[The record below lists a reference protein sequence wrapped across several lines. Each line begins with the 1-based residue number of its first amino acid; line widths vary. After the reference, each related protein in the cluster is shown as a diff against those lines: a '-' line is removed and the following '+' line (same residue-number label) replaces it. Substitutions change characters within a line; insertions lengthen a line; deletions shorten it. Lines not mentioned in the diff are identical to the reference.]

1 MPCVRISYTYLGQ
14 STTWEVA
21 LMKRWLVAACLLAA
35 AAGGVQAQAPKTATA
50 IFAGGCF
57 WCVEADFD
65 KVPGVISTTSGYIGG
80 TVKDPT
86 YRQVSAGGTGHAEA
100 VEIVYDPAKVTYA
113 KLLDVFWRNVDPL
126 VKDKQFC
133 DSGDQYRTA
142 IFYRT
147 DEEKKLAEETKKKV
161 EAKFAPRTVY
171 TQIVKADTFYPA
183 EDYHQDYYKKNEAR
197 YKFYRWNCGRDQRL
211 EQLWG
216 KKESS

>member
-1 MPCVRISYTYLGQ
+1 MLRLSLI
-14 STTWEVA
+14 
-21 LMKRWLVAACLLAA
+21 AACLLAA
-35 AAGGVQAQAPKTATA
+35 IGGAAAQDKAAPDKTATA

-65 KVPGVISTTSGYIGG
+65 KVAGVLSTTSGYIGG
-80 TVKDPT
+80 SVKNPT
-86 YRQVSAGGTGHAEA
+86 YAQVSAGGTGHAEA
-100 VEIVYDPAKVTYA
+100 VKVVYDPAKVTYA
-113 KLLDVFWRNVDPL
+113 RLLDVFWRNVDPL
-126 VKDKQFC
+126 AKDKQFC

-142 IFYRT
+142 IFYSD
-147 DEEKKLAEETKKKV
+147 DEQKKLAEETRKQV

-171 TQIVKADTFYPA
+171 TQIVQAGPFYDA

-216 KKESS
+216 KKEQS

>member
-1 MPCVRISYTYLGQ
+1 MLRRTFI
-14 STTWEVA
+14 
-21 LMKRWLVAACLLAA
+21 AACLLAA
-35 AAGGVQAQAPKTATA
+35 ACGSASAQEKTAKA

-65 KVPGVISTTSGYIGG
+65 KVPGVLSTTSGYIGG
-80 TVKDPT
+80 KVDNPT
-86 YRQVSAGGTGHAEA
+86 YNQVSAGGTGHAEA

-126 VKDKQFC
+126 AKDKQFC

-142 IFYRT
+142 IFYLD
-147 DEEKKLAEETKKKV
+147 DEQKKLAEETKKTV
-161 EAKFAPRTVY
+161 EGKFSPRTVY
-171 TQIVKADTFYPA
+171 TQIVKAGVFYKA
-183 EDYHQDYYKKNEAR
+183 EDYHQDYYKKNESR

-216 KKESS
+216 KKEQS

>member
-1 MPCVRISYTYLGQ
+1 MLRRI
-14 STTWEVA
+14 
-21 LMKRWLVAACLLAA
+21 LVAACVLAA
-35 AAGGVQAQAPKTATA
+35 AASGASAQGKTAAA

-57 WCVEADFD
+57 WCTEADFD

-80 TVKDPT
+80 AVANPT
-86 YRQVSAGGTGHAEA
+86 YQQVSAGTTGHAEA
-100 VEIVYDPAKVTYA
+100 VKIVFDPAKVTYA
-113 KLLDVFWRNVDPL
+113 RLLDVFWRSIDPL

-142 IFYRT
+142 IFYLD
-147 DEEKKLAEETKKKV
+147 DEQKTLAEETKKTV
-161 EAKFAPRTVY
+161 EQKFAPRTVY
-171 TQIVKADTFYPA
+171 TQIVKAGAFYDA

-216 KKESS
+216 KQQS

>member
-1 MPCVRISYTYLGQ
+1 MLRLPLI
-14 STTWEVA
+14 
-21 LMKRWLVAACLLAA
+21 AACLLASM
-35 AAGGVQAQAPKTATA
+35 GGAFAQAPNSAKA

-86 YRQVSAGGTGHAEA
+86 YQQVSAGGTGHAEA

-113 KLLDVFWRNVDPL
+113 KLLDVFWHSVDPL
-126 VKDKQFC
+126 AKDKQFC

-142 IFYRT
+142 IFYT
-147 DEEKKLAEETKKKV
+147 DEEQKKLAETTKKTV
-161 EAKFAPRTVY
+161 EEKFKPRTVY
-171 TQIVKADTFYPA
+171 TQIAQAGPFYKA
-183 EDYHQDYYKKNEAR
+183 EEYHQDYYKKNEAR